1 VGMGERRQWRDH
13 AHHGSVDT
21 GRRLGAP
28 LRLRRRRLLLRGT
41 VIDNADP
48 PTMSAKEWA
57 LMKDVTR
64 DVIRL
69 KTSVQRLTVA
79 VGGLGVAVILHV
91 VLTH

>member
-1 VGMGERRQWRDH
+1 
-13 AHHGSVDT
+13 
-21 GRRLGAP
+21 
-28 LRLRRRRLLLRGT
+28 
-41 VIDNADP
+41 
-48 PTMSAKEWA
+48 MSAKEWA